1 MDSTLRK
8 AVFPCAGLG
17 TRFLP
22 ATKAQ
27 PKEMLTLVD
36 KPLIQYGV
44 EEALGAGIPDI
55 IVITS
60 RGKSSIEDHFD
71 FSPELENALA
81 SKGKARLLEEVKAVS
96 DLINIAFVRQKRA
109 LGLGHAVG
117 CAQDLVGDEPFAV
130 VLPDD
135 IIRSQEPVLAQ
146 MKRVHQAL
154 GASVIA
160 LMEVP
165 RERIQAYGV
174 VEATPHPFPGLD
186 NRLFRLQGMVEKP
199 KPEDA
204 PSNLAIIG
212 RYILMP
218 DVFRFLSQ
226 TQPGAGGELQLTDAL
241 RNMLQELPVYGY
253 VFEGTRYDAGDK
265 FGYLQATIDYAVQHP
280 ALGERFAA
288 YLRERIQKL

>member
-1 MDSTLRK
+1 MPARLRK

-44 EEALGAGIPDI
+44 EEALGAEIPDI
-55 IVITS
+55 VVITS

-71 FSPELENALA
+71 FSPELEAALEAKGNADRLA
-81 SKGKARLLEEVKAVS
+81 EVKAIS
-96 DLINIAFVRQKRA
+96 DLINICFVRQKRA
-109 LGLGHAVG
+109 LGLGHAVN
-117 CAQDLVGDEPFAV
+117 CARDVVGNEAFAV

-135 IIRSQEPVLAQ
+135 IIMSQVPVLKQ
-146 MKRVHQAL
+146 MKDVHQAL
-154 GASVIA
+154 GASVLA

-165 RERIQAYGV
+165 RERISAYGV
-174 VEATPHPFPGLD
+174 VDAEPHQFPGAD
-186 NRLFRLQGMVEKP
+186 GRLFRLRGMVEKP

-212 RYILMP
+212 RYILLP
-218 DVFRFLSQ
+218 EIFGYLDK
-226 TQPGAGGELQLTDAL
+226 TDTGAGGELQLTDGL
-241 RNMLQELPVYGY
+241 RNMLADMPIYGY

-265 FGYLQATIDYAVQHP
+265 FGYLEATIDYALAHP
-280 ALGERFAA
+280 ELGGRF
-288 YLRERIQKL
+288 REFLKGRDF

>member
-1 MDSTLRK
+1 MPARLRK

-44 EEALGAGIPDI
+44 EEALGAEIPDI

-71 FSPELENALA
+71 FSPELEAALEAKGNADRLA
-81 SKGKARLLEEVKAVS
+81 EVKAIS
-96 DLINIAFVRQKRA
+96 DLINICFVRQKRA
-109 LGLGHAVG
+109 LGLGHAVN
-117 CAQDLVGDEPFAV
+117 CARDVVGNEAFAV

-135 IIRSQEPVLAQ
+135 IIMSQVPVLKQ
-146 MKRVHQAL
+146 MKDVHQAL
-154 GASVIA
+154 GASVLA

-165 RERIQAYGV
+165 RERIGAYGV
-174 VEATPHPFPGLD
+174 VDAEPHQFPGAAG
-186 NRLFRLQGMVEKP
+186 RLYKLRGMVEKP

-212 RYILMP
+212 RYILLP
-218 DVFRFLSQ
+218 EIFGYLDK
-226 TQPGAGGELQLTDAL
+226 TNTGAGGELQLTDGL
-241 RNMLQELPVYGY
+241 RNMLADMPIYGY

-265 FGYLQATIDYAVQHP
+265 FGYLEATVDYALAHP
-280 ALGERFAA
+280 ELGGRF
-288 YLRERIQKL
+288 REFLKGRDF

>member
-1 MDSTLRK
+1 MANTLRK

-71 FSPELENALA
+71 FSPELEAALDEKKKTKQLA
-81 SKGKARLLEEVKAVS
+81 EVKAIS
-96 DLINIAFVRQKRA
+96 DLINICFVRQKRA
-109 LGLGHAVG
+109 LGLGHAVN
-117 CAQDLVGDEPFAV
+117 CARDVVGDEAFAV

-135 IIRSQEPVLAQ
+135 IIMSEVPVLKQ
-146 MKRVHQAL
+146 MKDVHETL
-154 GASVIA
+154 RASVLA

-165 RERIQAYGV
+165 KERISAYGV
-174 VEATPHPFPGLD
+174 VDAEPHPYPGAD
-186 NRLFRLQGMVEKP
+186 GRLFKLRGMVEKP
-199 KPEDA
+199 KAGDA

-212 RYILMP
+212 RYILLP
-218 DVFRFLSQ
+218 EIFNYLDKTS
-226 TQPGAGGELQLTDAL
+226 TGAGGELQLTDGL
-241 RNMLQELPVYGY
+241 RNMLTDMPVYGY

-265 FGYLQATIDYAVQHP
+265 LGYLEATLDYASCHP
-280 ALGERFAA
+280 ELGAGF
-288 YLRERIQKL
+288 RELLQKRGA

>member
-1 MDSTLRK
+1 MPAALRK

-17 TRFLP
+17 PRFLP

-44 EEALGAGIPDI
+44 EEALGAEIPDI

-71 FSPELENALA
+71 FSPELEAALEE
-81 SKGKARLLEEVKAVS
+81 KGKTNRLAEVKAIS
-96 DLINIAFVRQKRA
+96 DLINICFVRQKRA
-109 LGLGHAVG
+109 LGLGHAVN
-117 CAQDLVGDEPFAV
+117 CARDVVGNEAFAV

-135 IIRSQEPVLAQ
+135 IIMSRVPVLKQ
-146 MKRVHQAL
+146 MKDVHQAL
-154 GASVIA
+154 GASVLA

-165 RERIQAYGV
+165 KERISAYGV
-174 VEATPHPFPGLD
+174 VDAEPHPSAGTEG
-186 NRLFRLQGMVEKP
+186 RLYKLRGMVEKP

-218 DVFRFLSQ
+218 EIFGYLDKTS
-226 TQPGAGGELQLTDAL
+226 TGAGGELQLTDGL
-241 RNMLQELPVYGY
+241 RNMLADMPIYGY

-265 FGYLQATIDYAVQHP
+265 FGYLEATIDYALAHP
-280 ALGERFAA
+280 EMGERF
-288 YLRERIQKL
+288 REFLKNRRF

>member
-1 MDSTLRK
+1 MVQTLRK

-27 PKEMLTLVD
+27 PKEMLNLVD

-60 RGKSSIEDHFD
+60 RGKASIEDHFD
-71 FSPELENALA
+71 FSPELEAALEE
-81 SKGKARLLEEVKAVS
+81 KGKTKLLEEVKAVS
-96 DLINIAFVRQKRA
+96 DLINIGFVRQKRA

-117 CAQDLVGDEPFAV
+117 CARDLVGNEPFSV

-135 IIRSQEPVLAQ
+135 IIHADVPCLAQ
-146 MKRVHQAL
+146 MKEVFGAL

-165 RERIQAYGV
+165 KDQISAYGV
-174 VEATPHPFPGLD
+174 VEAEPHPFPGAEGKV
-186 NRLFRLQGMVEKP
+186 FRLRGMVEKP
-199 KPEDA
+199 KAEDA

-212 RYILMP
+212 RYILLP
-218 DVFRFLSQ
+218 EIFHYLDR
-226 TQPGAGGELQLTDAL
+226 TETGAGGELQLTDAL
-241 RNMLQELPVYGY
+241 RNMLAEMPVYGY
-253 VFEGTRYDAGDK
+253 VFDGKRYDAGDK
-265 FGYLQATIDYAVQHP
+265 FGYLQATVEYALRHP
-280 ALGERFAA
+280 DLGERFAE
-288 YLRERIQKL
+288 YLGSHPAAK

>member
-1 MDSTLRK
+1 MSQFLRK

-60 RGKSSIEDHFD
+60 RGKASIEDHFD
-71 FSPELENALA
+71 FSPELETALA
-81 SKGKARLLEEVKAVS
+81 EKGKTKLLDEVKAIS
-96 DLINIAFVRQKRA
+96 DLISIGFVRQKRA

-117 CAQDLVGDEPFAV
+117 CARDMVGHEPFAV

-135 IIRSQEPVLAQ
+135 IIQAEEPVLLQ
-146 MKRVHQAL
+146 MKRVFQKL

-165 RERIQAYGV
+165 REQISAYGV
-174 VEATPHPFPGLD
+174 VEATPHPFPGAS
-186 NRLFRLQGMVEKP
+186 NRLYRLHGMVEKP
-199 KPEDA
+199 RPENA

-218 DVFRFLSQ
+218 EIFGFLDK
-226 TQPGAGGELQLTDAL
+226 TETGAGGELQLTDAL
-241 RNMLQELPVYGY
+241 RNMVAEMPVFGY

-265 FGYLQATIDYAVQHP
+265 FGYLQATIDYALRHP
-280 ALGERFAA
+280 DLGERFAS
-288 YLRERIQKL
+288 YLQTKQVTK

>member
-1 MDSTLRK
+1 MPARLRK

-44 EEALGAGIPDI
+44 EEALGAEIPDI

-71 FSPELENALA
+71 FSPELESALEE
-81 SKGKARLLEEVKAVS
+81 KGKMNRLAEVKAIS
-96 DLINIAFVRQKRA
+96 DLINICFVRQKRA
-109 LGLGHAVG
+109 LGLGHAVN
-117 CAQDLVGDEPFAV
+117 CARDVVGNEAFAV

-135 IIRSQEPVLAQ
+135 IIMSRVPVLKQ
-146 MKRVHQAL
+146 MKDVHETL
-154 GASVIA
+154 GASVLA

-165 RERIQAYGV
+165 RERISAYGV
-174 VEATPHPFPGLD
+174 VDAEPHPYAGAEG
-186 NRLFRLQGMVEKP
+186 RLYKLRGMVEKP

-218 DVFRFLSQ
+218 EIFGYLDKTS
-226 TQPGAGGELQLTDAL
+226 TGAGGELQLTDGL
-241 RNMLQELPVYGY
+241 RNMLADMPIYGY

-265 FGYLQATIDYAVQHP
+265 FGYLEATIDYALAHP
-280 ALGERFAA
+280 EMGGRFREF
-288 YLRERIQKL
+288 LRKRDF

>member
-1 MDSTLRK
+1 MAAPLRK

-71 FSPELENALA
+71 FSPELEAALEE
-81 SKGKARLLEEVKAVS
+81 KGKTKQLAEVKAIS
-96 DLINIAFVRQKRA
+96 DLINICFVRQKRA
-109 LGLGHAVG
+109 LGLGHAVY
-117 CAQDLVGDEPFAV
+117 CARDVVGEEAFAV

-135 IIRSQEPVLAQ
+135 IIMSEVPVLKQ
-146 MKRVHQAL
+146 MKEVHEAL

-165 RERIQAYGV
+165 KERISAYGV
-174 VEATPHPFPGLD
+174 VDAEPCSFPGAEG
-186 NRLFRLQGMVEKP
+186 RLFRLHGMVEKP
-199 KPEDA
+199 KAEDA

-218 DVFRFLSQ
+218 QIFAYLEKTATGS
-226 TQPGAGGELQLTDAL
+226 GGELQLTDGL
-241 RNMLQELPVYGY
+241 RNMLADLPMYGY

-265 FGYLQATIDYAVQHP
+265 FGYLEATIDYALRHKE
-280 ALGERFAA
+280 LGERFRQ
-288 YLRERIQKL
+288 LLQERHF

>member
-1 MDSTLRK
+1 MELKVRK

-60 RGKSSIEDHFD
+60 RGKASIEDHFD
-71 FSPELENALA
+71 FSPELEAALLE
-81 SKGKARLLEEVKAVS
+81 KGKTKLLEEVKAVS
-96 DLINIAFVRQKRA
+96 DLINIGFVRQKRA

-117 CAQDLVGDEPFAV
+117 CARDMVGDEPFAV

-135 IIRSQEPVLAQ
+135 IIRAETPALLQ
-146 MKRVHQAL
+146 MKGVFQQL

-160 LMEVP
+160 LMRVP
-165 RERIQAYGV
+165 REQISAYGV
-174 VEATPHPFPGLD
+174 VQATPHPFPGAA
-186 NRLFRLQGMVEKP
+186 NRLYRLHGMVEKP
-199 KPEDA
+199 RPEDA
-204 PSNLAIIG
+204 PSDLAIIG

-218 DVFRFLSQ
+218 DIFRFLDN
-226 TQPGAGGELQLTDAL
+226 TETGAAGELQLTDAL
-241 RNMLQELPVYGY
+241 RNMVEDLPVFGY

-265 FGYLQATIDYAVQHP
+265 FGYLQATIDFALHHP
-280 ALGERFAA
+280 ELGARFAA
-288 YLRERIQKL
+288 YLRARQVTL

>member
-1 MDSTLRK
+1 MELTLHK

-44 EEALGAGIPDI
+44 EEALSAGIPDI

-60 RGKSSIEDHFD
+60 RGKASIEDHFD
-71 FSPELENALA
+71 FSPELEAALA
-81 SKGKARLLEEVKAVS
+81 QKGKTTLLEEVKAVS
-96 DLINIAFVRQKRA
+96 DLINIGFVRQKRA

-117 CAQDLVGDEPFAV
+117 CARDMVGHEPFAV

-135 IIRSQEPVLAQ
+135 IIRAEVPALAQ
-146 MKRVHQAL
+146 MKSVFQTL

-165 RERIQAYGV
+165 IEQISAYGV
-174 VEATPHPFPGLD
+174 VDASPHPFPDGR
-186 NRLFRLQGMVEKP
+186 NRLYRLHGMVEKP
-199 KPEDA
+199 KPADA

-212 RYILMP
+212 RYILLP
-218 DVFRFLSQ
+218 EIFEYLEKTQ
-226 TQPGAGGELQLTDAL
+226 TGAGGELQLTDAI
-241 RNMLQELPVYGY
+241 RNMLADMPVFGY

-265 FGYLQATIDYAVQHP
+265 FGYLQATVDYALNHP
-280 ALGERFAA
+280 DLGERFAT
-288 YLRERIQKL
+288 YLREKQLSA